1 MDAGKFVTKLL
12 EKCLESVPHK
22 YNAFKNIILNLSRC
36 NYCNDVRGNIENL
49 NTLYEQMF
57 LILLKAV
64 IVYFHSFTHISC
76 VNRFLG

>member
-49 NTLYEQMF
+49 NTLYE
-57 LILLKAV
+57 
-64 IVYFHSFTHISC
+64 
-76 VNRFLG
+76 